1 MSVALHD
8 VTFGYGSGPLVLDG
22 FDLHVEDGE
31 VVALVGPSG
40 SGKSTVLGIL
50 GLLLRP
56 LRGSVVVD
64 NVEIASR
71 REARSA
77 RAALISWVFQS
88 MNVLGGRSVQ
98 DNASVGLLARGLRRP
113 EADALADDLLDA
125 VGLGGYSQRTIETLS
140 GGEIQRVCIAR
151 ALATRPRLLLADEP
165 TGQLDPATSALVAGF
180 MVTAARKSAGSLVV
194 ATHDPDVAGRCDR
207 TIDMRSV
214 KAVI

>member
-1 MSVALHD
+1 MSVALRD
-8 VTFGYGSGPLVLDG
+8 ITFGYGSGPLVLDG

-31 VVALVGPSG
+31 VIALVGPSG
-40 SGKSTVLGIL
+40 SGKSTVLGLL

-56 LRGSVVVD
+56 RRGSVVVD

-71 REARSA
+71 RQARNA

-98 DNASVGLLARGLRRP
+98 DNASVGLLARGLRRS
-113 EADALADDLLDA
+113 EADILADDLLDA
-125 VGLGGYSQRTIETLS
+125 VGLGGYSKRTIETLS

-165 TGQLDPATSALVAGF
+165 TGHLDPATSSLVAGF
-180 MVTAARKSAGSLVV
+180 MVAAARKSAGSLVV
-194 ATHDPDVAGRCDR
+194 ASHDPDVAGRCDR

-214 KAVI
+214 NVVV